1 MQSWKFV
8 IIILLVCSCRFTEE
22 KLDQNPEGYS
32 IIDLTEVEYSNVSP
46 KLSEFA
52 DSIFYIRLDEEPLI
66 SDIWDVGIIVT
77 DDAMFADGKQIYKYT
92 FDGKFLLSLYMKGNG
107 PGEADKYPFHRGAYN
122 FERKYVTFSNILG
135 LYYNSYSFDGKFLGF
150 QNKLKDE
157 DPDDKFDVNN
167 NKGIKIICGYLDNM
181 QVYAYD
187 YKNES
192 RKTGDKLNPHG
203 PVLLYAKDLNTDSV
217 VYKLPNYHFDIKATY
232 QNAMAKPTGYP
243 LDYGNIDSIYW
254 VKSVVQDTIYRT
266 SDFKSVR
273 PWYVFKLKKN
283 AANYSHKVH
292 LTLLDMDENEWNKES
307 LQNAYA
313 LENGVLFEYGTATT
327 SGVGYCKAGGKAKVI
342 SRYFENDLDGYLK
355 DLSFQGLGRHKIS
368 QKDGYLY
375 TLVNAEEFLKEGA
388 KSPFPD
394 LTEES
399 NPVVVKLKLKK

>member
-1 MQSWKFV
+1 M
-8 IIILLVCSCRFTEE
+8 
-22 KLDQNPEGYS
+22 NP
-32 IIDLTEVEYSNVSP
+32 T
-46 KLSEFA
+46 
-52 DSIFYIRLDEEPLI
+52 
-66 SDIWDVGIIVT
+66 
-77 DDAMFADGKQIYKYT
+77 
-92 FDGKFLLSLYMKGNG
+92 
-107 PGEADKYPFHRGAYN
+107 
-122 FERKYVTFSNILG
+122 
-135 LYYNSYSFDGKFLGF
+135 
-150 QNKLKDE
+150 
-157 DPDDKFDVNN
+157 
-167 NKGIKIICGYLDNM
+167 
-181 QVYAYD
+181 
-187 YKNES
+187 
-192 RKTGDKLNPHG
+192 G
-203 PVLLYAKDLNTDSV
+203 PVFLYAKDVVTDSV
-217 VYKLPNYHFDIKATY
+217 IFKLKNYHFDVKAAKQGPT
-232 QNAMAKPTGYP
+232 AMPNGYP
-243 LDYGNIDSIYW
+243 VDYGTIDSVYW
-254 VKSVVQDTIYRT
+254 VRPVMLDTLYRT